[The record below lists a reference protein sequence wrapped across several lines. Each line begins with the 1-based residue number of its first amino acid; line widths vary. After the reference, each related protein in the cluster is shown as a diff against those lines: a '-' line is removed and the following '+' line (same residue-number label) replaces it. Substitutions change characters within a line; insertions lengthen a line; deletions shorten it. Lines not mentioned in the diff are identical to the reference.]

1 MPSFEYDARFVQSG
15 LDQME
20 SYLLSNDIYRP
31 VGVSAPHGEPPYPQL
46 TLGAVLLSLLRAQAT
61 ADSSS
66 QNAQL
71 TRLQNELEAWRSKW
85 RAAWGRKAEVEFR
98 SRLNLWR
105 DFLEDYRQH
114 PDANYDR
121 YAYEVTRRVMLELLF
136 TEIDELPVPDSQM
149 FSGLDSILRALFMN
163 GNFIWEPVLR
173 TVFPQEKYWYLYGE
187 LPQHI
192 HQPAKKT

>member
-1 MPSFEYDARFVQSG
+1 MPSFEYDARFVQAG

-31 VGVSAPHGEPPYPQL
+31 VGVSAPHGEAPYPQL

-71 TRLQNELEAWRSKW
+71 TRLQNELKAWRSKW
-85 RAAWGRKAEVEFR
+85 RAAWERKAEVEFR

-149 FSGLDSILRALFMN
+149 FSGLDGILRALFLN
-163 GNFIWEPVLR
+163 GNFIWEPVLK